1 MSPRKEDRIT
11 QLLTALERNGVLT
24 IPSSRTQLILRLIT
38 FTVLTA
44 ITAIV
49 SLAIATA
56 PDNPA
61 GRTTAL
67 IIGLL
72 FIALFSTASAAT
84 YRQLTQKIQLTLTPQ
99 GMRLENESGGIIE
112 QAEWHDIERFTT
124 IRSRL
129 GTITAICYHLTDA
142 GMKRR
147 QEFLNTN
154 PPGRNQF
161 LLIKAPWTEKS
172 RSVTLPSGFIIL
184 NSNLLDL
191 LERVHWR
198 QRH

>member
-1 MSPRKEDRIT
+1 MSPQKEDRIT

-99 GMRLENESGGIIE
+99 GMRLENESGG
-112 QAEWHDIERFTT
+112 
-124 IRSRL
+124 
-129 GTITAICYHLTDA
+129 
-142 GMKRR
+142 
-147 QEFLNTN
+147 NTLA
-154 PPGRNQF
+154 PRNHN
-161 LLIKAPWTEKS
+161 
-172 RSVTLPSGFIIL
+172 R
-184 NSNLLDL
+184 NLLPPDRRRD
-191 LERVHWR
+191 EASTRVPKHQPTWKESISLN
-198 QRH
+198 